1 MRLGPL
7 NQLARR
13 MVRGTLPFLD
23 DSQLEQSRQLIF
35 ADQPSGLR
43 ANVFVEQPTL
53 FRKLIWGG
61 SMAAASAY
69 IHGDWHC
76 DDLTALIR
84 IFIRNSATADKLDG
98 RLARLTSWGQRLY
111 HRWRPNNRRGSR
123 RNIAAH
129 YDLGN
134 DFFRLWLDESLA
146 YSSGIFLRPGAA
158 LAEASQ
164 EKFDR
169 LCRKLQLESSDHVL
183 EIGSGWGGFALH
195 AACEY
200 DCQVTTTTISKEQHR
215 ANERLF
221 QQYQLG
227 QRVRQL
233 ESDYRD
239 LTGAYDKLIS
249 IEMIEAV
256 GSRYYEHFFRQ
267 CSSLLRPHGS
277 LALQAIV
284 MPERRYAA
292 YQRSVDFIQHYIFP
306 GGCLPSLSALLEAAG
321 RGSDLRLVHVED
333 FAPHYA
339 ETLRRWKQA
348 FFAQRQEV
356 LALGYSAEF
365 VRMWEYYLCYC
376 EALFEERHVSLLQL
390 VFDKPGCRRDPLQL
404 SSLAAQTDPSF
415 TRDRSIDLTGAGN

>member
-1 MRLGPL
+1 MRLGFF

-23 DSQLEQSRQLIF
+23 DSQLEQTGQLIF
-35 ADQPSGLR
+35 TDQSSGLR
-43 ANVFVEQPTL
+43 ATVVVEQPAL
-53 FRKLIWGG
+53 FRKLICGG
-61 SMAAASAY
+61 SMGAAAAY
-69 IHGDWHC
+69 ISGDWRC

-84 IFIRNSATADKLDG
+84 VFIRNADTADKLDG
-98 RLARLTSWGQRLY
+98 RLTRLTSWGQRLY
-111 HRWRPNNRRGSR
+111 HRWRPNNQRGSR

-146 YSSGIFLRPGAA
+146 YSSGIFLRPGAE
-158 LAEASQ
+158 LAEASR

-169 LCRKLQLESSDHVL
+169 LCRKLELEASDHLL

-195 AACEY
+195 AAREY
-200 DCQVTTTTISKEQHR
+200 DCQVTTTTISQEQFR
-215 ANERLF
+215 ANQRLF
-221 QQYQLG
+221 QQHQLG

-233 ESDYRD
+233 DQDYRE

-256 GSRYYEHFFRQ
+256 GSRYYEQFFRQ
-267 CSSLLRPHGS
+267 CSALLRPNGS

-292 YQRSVDFIQHYIFP
+292 YQNSVDFIQHYIFP

-339 ETLRRWKQA
+339 ETLRRWKTA
-348 FFAQRQEV
+348 FFAQREEV
-356 LALGYSAEF
+356 QALGYSAEF

-390 VFDKPGCRRDPLQL
+390 VFDKPECRRDPLRL
-404 SSLAAQTDPSF
+404 STQAAQSDLSAMSAREVDSLG
-415 TRDRSIDLTGAGN
+415 TRN